1 MPPSSAGQHCPEC
14 LFNLGL
20 EPDSIDDFA
29 ATVDSPSSGAT
40 ALPPPPTVEEMN
52 RLLPQLEV
60 LELLGRGGMGAVYK
74 ARQRSLDRIVAL
86 KVIHRDLASVPGFA
100 ERFAR
105 EAKSLARLNHPSI
118 VGVYDFGQ
126 VDGQYYLVMEYV
138 EGMDLRRLLKT
149 ADLEPQQAIAMVP
162 QICEALQY
170 AHDQGVVH
178 RDIKPENILVGTD
191 GKIRIGD
198 FGLAKLVSDGEPEQ
212 NLTAS
217 HQVMG
222 TLKYM
227 APEQLEGASSI
238 DHRADIYSLG
248 VVFYELLT
256 GELPLGR
263 FGPPSQKAAI
273 DARLD
278 EIVFRAL
285 EKELPNRYQAASQ
298 MGAEVEQV
306 SAVERLSSA
315 DVVRE
320 PPNPH
325 PYAPPVSTPSRPR
338 DLRSAETH
346 VRIIAVLNIAFGM
359 ISVLAGIGLFMLLAG
374 IGITLQDQKETG
386 VLAVVGLFVG
396 GFLFFLGVPGVIIGL
411 GLWRFESWARIA
423 AIVLSALSLMN
434 VPLGTLL
441 GMYSLWALLREDSS
455 VLFERSKMA
464 DQGGGSYR
472 GGV

>member
-1 MPPSSAGQHCPEC
+1 
-14 LFNLGL
+14 
-20 EPDSIDDFA
+20 
-29 ATVDSPSSGAT
+29 
-40 ALPPPPTVEEMN
+40 MN

-60 LELLGRGGMGAVYK
+60 IELLGRGGMGAVYK
-74 ARQRSLDRIVAL
+74 ARQRSLDRVVAL
-86 KVIHRDLASVPGFA
+86 KVIHRELAQVPGFA
-100 ERFAR
+100 ERFER

-149 ADLEPQQAIAMVP
+149 AEIEPSQAIAMVP

-198 FGLAKLVSDGEPEQ
+198 FGLAKLVSDGEPEL

-217 HQVMG
+217 NQVMG

-227 APEQLEGASSI
+227 APEQLEGASAI

-273 DARLD
+273 DTRLD
-278 EIVFRAL
+278 EVVFRAL

-298 MGAEVEQV
+298 MGAEVQEISSV
-306 SAVERLSSA
+306 ESLSAA

-320 PPNPH
+320 PSSPDPR
-325 PYAPPVSTPSRPR
+325 PYAPPVSEPSRPR
-338 DLRSAETH
+338 DLKSAEMH
-346 VRIIAVLNIAFGM
+346 IKIIAVLNIAFGGV
-359 ISVLAGIGLFMLLAG
+359 SVLAGMGLFFLLTG
-374 IGITLQDQKETG
+374 IGATAGEPEALG
-386 VLAVVGLFVG
+386 VLAIVGLFTG
-396 GFLFFLGVPGVIIGL
+396 GFMFILGVPGVIIGL

-423 AIVLSALSLMN
+423 ALVLSALSLMN
-434 VPLGTLL
+434 VPFGTLL
-441 GMYSLWALLREDSS
+441 GIYSLWALLRDEASE
-455 VLFERSKMA
+455 LFARAKMA
-464 DQGGGSYR
+464 DEADASYR
-472 GGV
+472 VSP